1 MFSNLIAHTIIFKV
15 LTFVW
20 VQQER
25 VLSFRPRSAVSL
37 APPAPYHSPPCAVS
51 LAPGAVSLIPWRR
64 ASCLQHVFCF
74 QCLLVACFSPRCL
87 MVPPGAAGGVFSA
100 TSAWCLLVPCFLPL
114 SSSSSF
120 SWSPRQLQIQIV
132 RITCSEDQANLKV
145 DFFFWGGHVF
155 GHLQNKIFRII
166 CRQGSS
172 KLAIRSHFLGRFSG
186 H

>member
-120 SWSPRQLQIQIV
+120 SWSPRQLQIQIF
-132 RITCSEDQANLKV
+132 RITCSENQANLKV
-145 DFFFWGGHVF
+145 EDFLGGHVF

-172 KLAIRSHFLGRFSG
+172 KLAIRSHFLGRFLG